1 MSIISTSQLSIQARS
16 KLSGKIRQYLSENK
30 LGRVNT
36 STPLDLVSI
45 CCNVLKKD
53 IQHII
58 NHNCACNKTHKGY
71 KDGAYRKWILFQKE
85 VLKLLAS
92 SPEHL
97 VRVWSVTGDEISLRK
112 GELDLLRDCFDKDV
126 DDMLDV
132 EEVLKQ
138 LCDVLEQRD
147 KEVAFVVLV
156 ESLVIGINEFSKTHK
171 MNGKVCFDVTAV
183 KFAKN
188 HCGDIIRESIKI
200 DLCRHNRL
208 SRVKEM
214 SRRRTVNKKRNVLNT
229 ANVAAENVNAN
240 VAAENVN
247 ANVAAE
253 NVNANVAAEKYE
265 SVNDIEDV
273 SVLEFLMW
281 QNWQYNL
288 EYHFNSPN
296 NV

>member
-58 NHNCACNKTHKGY
+58 NHNKTHKGY

-240 VAAENVN
+240 VAAE
-247 ANVAAE
+247 
-253 NVNANVAAEKYE
+253 KYE